1 MNEQRGPA
9 RKPDVRVVAKMK
21 DGSLA
26 KQYVDIGAWWRQED
40 GKLRGGWDRRVV
52 AVKLDD
58 GTVIQ
63 VADAFLNLQETAAQP
78 VAPRRAPSSSAAPPP
93 DDGFGDAPA
102 PRPGASTQGTSGFGG
117 SAKHTAPPDGF
128 GGGDPDDQIPFRQ
141 PFTLPI

>member
-26 KQYVDIGAWWRQED
+26 KQYVDLGAWWRQED

-58 GTVIQ
+58 GTVIK
-63 VADAFLNLQETAAQP
+63 VADAFLNLQETMQAARP
-78 VAPRRAPSSSAAPPP
+78 APARAPATSAPPP
-93 DDGFGDAPA
+93 DDGFGDA
-102 PRPGASTQGTSGFGG
+102 
-117 SAKHTAPPDGF
+117 
-128 GGGDPDDQIPFRQ
+128 GGGDFGDDLPFDR
-141 PFTLPI
+141 PFTTAI